1 MIRWS
6 MQIPS
11 EFNKLCE
18 RFFQDIDLV
27 ASTREEI
34 AGFLGGVDGFDD
46 DDAKS
51 KGDERSV
58 VLDRF
63 LAAERDTLEALELAD
78 QLLDAG
84 ASPVE
89 RFRKERRPVLGR

>member
-1 MIRWS
+1 

-34 AGFLGGVDGFDD
+34 AGFLEPFLDD
-46 DDAKS
+46 IIAHCS
-51 KGDERSV
+51 
-58 VLDRF
+58 
-63 LAAERDTLEALELAD
+63 AEEL
-78 QLLDAG
+78 LRIWN
-84 ASPVE
+84 ASPADFDMDNGEGLRAFLMVV
-89 RFRKERRPVLGR
+89 RAKLM